1 MSSVAHYP
9 SENSPIN
16 RQALVNLF
24 ASVLLR
30 ENEDY
35 YLITPV
41 EKLRIQVD
49 DAPFVATAMQ
59 VFHAAT
65 SEQVISFTTNIGEQ
79 VIIDAEHQ
87 LWVDYDD
94 EQVPA
99 PYLHIRDGLN
109 ALISRSVWLE
119 LAEYIEETDNRYSV
133 RSSGTIFALQS

>member
-1 MSSVAHYP
+1 MYK
-9 SENSPIN
+9 
-16 RQALVNLF
+16 RQ
-24 ASVLLR
+24 VLLR
-30 ENEDY
+30 EGDNY

-79 VIIDAEHQ
+79 VIVDAEHQ

-109 ALISRSVWLE
+109 ALISRNVWLE
-119 LAEYIEETDNRYSV
+119 LAEYIEETSNPYSV